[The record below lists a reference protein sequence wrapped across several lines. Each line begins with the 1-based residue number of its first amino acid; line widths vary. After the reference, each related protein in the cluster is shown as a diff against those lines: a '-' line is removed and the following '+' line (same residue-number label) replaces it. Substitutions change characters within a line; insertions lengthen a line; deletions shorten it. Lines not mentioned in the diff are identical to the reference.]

1 MPNKRTGPDYL
12 DRKPTPKKPKAKK
25 KSGIDP
31 KSTPGKVLKQRTK
44 DSKSGK
50 IQMGSRSYQGK
61 DTRTTRERGGW
72 SQAEWDGM
80 SAKQKKEMQGYV
92 GGNY

>member
-31 KSTPGKVLKQRTK
+31 KSIPGQVLKERQK
-44 DSKSGK
+44 NPGPL
-50 IQMGSRSYQGK
+50 GSRSNPWPAGTPAWKKGGFKNKGEYDKLPQKYK
-61 DTRTTRERGGW
+61 D
-72 SQAEWDGM
+72 M
-80 SAKQKKEMQGYV
+80 L
-92 GGNY
+92 N